1 MNILLTSIL
10 IVCGAILG
18 ILSLF
23 AWQIIKLQRVFR
35 DFVTPIDEK
44 TPSPLAQTTDIM
56 AAMIARAIVAQAKTT
71 FMGIQSGQSRAETAV
86 AENVLEGSNPAIGA
100 LLSSF
105 PALKKTLKRNPAL
118 LDMALSRLM
127 PKISNVADNGG
138 SSIGWQKNLKL

>member
-23 AWQIIKLQRVFR
+23 AWRLMRLQNVFR
-35 DFVTPIDEK
+35 DFVTPVDEK
-44 TPSPLAQTTDIM
+44 TPSALAKTTDIM
-56 AAMIARAIVAQAKTT
+56 ACMIARAIVAQAKTT
-71 FMGIQSGQSRAETAV
+71 LMGMQSGQVRAETAI

-105 PALKKTLKRNPAL
+105 PALKKTLRRNPAL

-127 PKISNVADNGG
+127 PKISTTVDNGG
-138 SSIGWQKNLKL
+138 SSGGWQKNLKL